1 MAHPPGDGNG
11 VQITFNGERQL
22 LGPAVSRN
30 SIDGLHYPLF
40 WAAFHPGLGCFAEQ
54 HVNGSCELQF
64 VIEIIDLSRFS
75 CIKK

>member
-1 MAHPPGDGNG
+1 VEGAGA
-11 VQITFNGERQL
+11 QF
-22 LGPAVSRN
+22 A
-30 SIDGLHYPLF
+30 IDGLHYPPFLT
-40 WAAFHPGLGCFAEQ
+40 AFHPGLGCFAEQ